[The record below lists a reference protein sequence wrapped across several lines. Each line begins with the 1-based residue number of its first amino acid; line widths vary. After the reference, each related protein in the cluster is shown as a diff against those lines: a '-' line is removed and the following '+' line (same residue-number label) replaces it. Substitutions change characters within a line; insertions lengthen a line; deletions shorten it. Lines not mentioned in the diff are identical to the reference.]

1 MSFSLHIYLPVFTLQ
16 KGKEPPNANDM
27 SLTCLAKGWRR
38 CWQNS
43 SPGLTPSG
51 GSAVSTSGQAL
62 VLPAWPLSGAS
73 KAFAKVRVARSGRIG
88 VTCFATQSSSL
99 RQHGHFPAPSA
110 KAMRVRPPSPVVAP
124 SPALYPRVVFS
135 VLGHDILAY
144 ILFAFSYHREF
155 TVIR

>member
-1 MSFSLHIYLPVFTLQ
+1 MLAKQQPRADPFRGERSEHEWPGAGS
-16 KGKEPPNANDM
+16 
-27 SLTCLAKGWRR
+27 SCLAIEWSFKSLCQSEGGQKWPDWCHLFCHPELVSQAARPFP
-38 CWQNS
+38 S
-43 SPGLTPSG
+43 S
-51 GSAVSTSGQAL
+51 
-62 VLPAWPLSGAS
+62 
-73 KAFAKVRVARSGRIG
+73 F
-88 VTCFATQSSSL
+88 C
-99 RQHGHFPAPSA
+99 